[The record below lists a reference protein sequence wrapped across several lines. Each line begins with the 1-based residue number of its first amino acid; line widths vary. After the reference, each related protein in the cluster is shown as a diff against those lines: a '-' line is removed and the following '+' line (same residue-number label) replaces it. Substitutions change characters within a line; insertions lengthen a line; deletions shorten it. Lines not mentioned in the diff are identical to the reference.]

1 MINTS
6 FHFRQ
11 TFLLSAR
18 SSQSHTTSC
27 SSLMSHHQVNYKC
40 NRVKGQHWRWL
51 IYELSNFL
59 LGNVIC
65 FQKQPPNLESF
76 TNSTG
81 KHLCWSLF
89 FLKMMKL
96 YKDICSAWISHTSAE
111 FFFYFYFTKNTSMTF
126 EKWFMKMLKKI
137 FISQHTYLHI
147 YGSQTFWSFMKF
159 YFVHIVEVYF
169 AFKK

>member
-6 FHFRQ
+6 FRFRQ

-111 FFFYFYFTKNTSMTF
+111 FFFS
-126 EKWFMKMLKKI
+126 I
-137 FISQHTYLHI
+137 FILRRTLLWLSKSDLWKCWKKYLFHNTHI
-147 YGSQTFWSFMKF
+147 YIYMGHRHFEVSWSFIL
-159 YFVHIVEVYF
+159 YIL
-169 AFKK
+169 